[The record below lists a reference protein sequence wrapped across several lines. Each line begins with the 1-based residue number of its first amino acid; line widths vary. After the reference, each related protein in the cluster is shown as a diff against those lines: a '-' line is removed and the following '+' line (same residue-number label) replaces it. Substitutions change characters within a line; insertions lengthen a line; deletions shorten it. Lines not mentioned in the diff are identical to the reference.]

1 MGMQTKSK
9 RMGVSTIISP
19 KSPAQPAAAVTTEDT
34 AVIIVAIFLFF
45 LS

>member
-19 KSPAQPAAAVTTEDT
+19 KSPAHPAAAVTTELT
-34 AVIIVAIFLFF
+34 ALIIVAILFFF